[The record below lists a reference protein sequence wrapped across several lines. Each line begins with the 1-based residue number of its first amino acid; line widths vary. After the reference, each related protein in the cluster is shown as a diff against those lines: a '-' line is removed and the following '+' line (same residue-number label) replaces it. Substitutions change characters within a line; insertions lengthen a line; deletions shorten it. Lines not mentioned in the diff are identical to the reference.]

1 MSKLYEALENASRER
16 ERLETAQAPVI
27 RPFEPPSWKSDLE
40 IMGLY
45 QAIDAALGKKASR
58 VVQFIGTQAGE
69 GCSTIVRDLAAAA
82 AARLEEAVLL
92 IDLDFRNSSDD
103 AATDPTFRYHMETL
117 GAGRRPAIRHSAR
130 WSMRISPL
138 ARSPRS
144 ATLFSPSSTW
154 PATTLHGSG

>member
-45 QAIDAALGKKASR
+45 QAIDAALGKKTSR
-58 VVQFIGTQAGE
+58 VVQFIGTQPGE

-92 IDLDFRNSSDD
+92 IDLDFRNSSSD
-103 AATDPTFRYHMETL
+103 AAADPTFRYHMETL
-117 GAGRRPAIRHSAR
+117 GRRDAARRYAILRDG
-130 WSMRISPL
+130 
-138 ARSPRS
+138 
-144 ATLFSPSSTW
+144 T
-154 PATTLHGSG
+154 